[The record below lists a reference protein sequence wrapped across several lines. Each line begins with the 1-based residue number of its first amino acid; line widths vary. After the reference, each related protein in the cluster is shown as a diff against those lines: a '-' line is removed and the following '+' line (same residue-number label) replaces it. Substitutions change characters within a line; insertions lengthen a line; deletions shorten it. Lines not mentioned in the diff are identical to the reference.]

1 MDQRVKHYSAGPSL
15 LNQPNPEFRGAAR
28 SLYGDRGPQRPMQDY
43 NRKLSGPPE
52 SIADHI
58 DQTLDRVK
66 GLGPKQRLAVHNEM
80 VKLSRDIS
88 YIRMVASQAHH
99 MGPHSEAA
107 THLDSQ
113 GNVIT
118 G

>member
-1 MDQRVKHYSAGPSL
+1 

-43 NRKLSGPPE
+43 NRKLSGLPE

-58 DQTLDRVK
+58 DQALDRVK
-66 GLGPKQRLAVHNEM
+66 GLGPKAKLALHNELTRM
-80 VKLSRDIS
+80 VRDIS
-88 YIRMVASQAHH
+88 FLRMAMESARAH
-99 MGPHSEAA
+99 GPWSEHAV
-107 THLDSQ
+107 TTDSQ
-113 GNVIT
+113 GNVYT